1 MKYLILAGA
10 LFMVCGCEKD
20 VKEVLAPQPGTAM
33 PRPARIDGSVAS
45 AGASDAPI
53 RFVDE

>member
-20 VKEVLAPQPGTAM
+20 VKEVFAPEPGTAM
-33 PRPARIDGSVAS
+33 PRPARIDASVAS